1 MEYPCWWPVPV
12 HRRPHTEKE
21 GRHASYGV
29 LRILSGPTATLMDYI
44 VACPD
49 RALLEALCAF
59 VDHLHAARSARPAR
73 RAPRPVRAP
82 GHAAGGPGR
91 GANSLAAVAAFTHDH
106 LAWFRLWLP
115 LGIAT
120 PSRDTYLRLVRGWT
134 SRRP

>member
-1 MEYPCWWPVPV
+1 MHPTGCYVSSQDPLQPSW
-12 HRRPHTEKE
+12 TTLS
-21 GRHASYGV
+21 HA
-29 LRILSGPTATLMDYI
+29 PTAHSWKPCAPSSTTSTLPGPRDPRG
-44 VACPD
+44 VR
-49 RALLEALCAF
+49 RALSVLLATLLVAL
-59 VDHLHAARSARPAR
+59 
-73 RAPRPVRAP
+73 
-82 GHAAGGPGR
+82 AG